1 MNMRVCLVTTARPG
15 LRDRGR
21 LLGRADHSQGDQQVQ
36 DAVEEVTHARARVMS
51 PGARARTHTRP
62 LALAAA
68 AAVVQC
74 D

>member
-21 LLGRADHSQGDQQVQ
+21 LLGRADHSQGDKQVQ
-36 DAVEEVTHARARVMS
+36 DAVEETHARVTSLR
-51 PGARARTHTRP
+51 
-62 LALAAA
+62 ALAHVRPS
-68 AAVVQC
+68 AVVQC